1 MAKGEKRQGEK
12 QHSEKAVRKVT
23 AAESEAVRKHH
34 LARLEGKPSVRFTV
48 AAEDNHWVVR
58 LDHPDERIGE
68 CLLADALG
76 STNRDFVRGIAA
88 QLIYASEPGA
98 TVDLAKLNFK
108 LAVIKEGKPRDQFE
122 TMLIAQIGEVHAA
135 AMKLA
140 QQLAYV
146 GIPQF
151 DSIERAF
158 TH

>member
-98 TVDLAKLNFK
+98 TVTSLSS
-108 LAVIKEGKPRDQFE
+108 ISSW
-122 TMLIAQIGEVHAA
+122 
-135 AMKLA
+135 
-140 QQLAYV
+140 QLSKKANP
-146 GIPQF
+146 GTNSRQCSSLRSGRSTRRP
-151 DSIERAF
+151 
-158 TH
+158 